1 MSVSLLVAV
10 CPAPLALDG
19 QLSMLNLRLP
29 VSERNHSSSADKKR
43 TGRPLE
49 PFTVVSVIRK
59 WRVSLFFSFSTSP
72 VLFTRRI
79 PDKLYFLRVMSV
91 QDVRAG
97 FLWLQSLRRVQVQR
111 EAMRPQPPKNC
122 HH

>member
-49 PFTVVSVIRK
+49 PFTVVSVI
-59 WRVSLFFSFSTSP
+59 L
-72 VLFTRRI
+72 
-79 PDKLYFLRVMSV
+79 
-91 QDVRAG
+91 
-97 FLWLQSLRRVQVQR
+97 
-111 EAMRPQPPKNC
+111 
-122 HH
+122 